1 MSGMRVHFINFTV
14 FFAMLLMARAHLSR
28 AWTMA
33 LPFNTWFV
41 SRAASLLLLQ
51 TAADDDTNS
60 QPQQRPQ
67 PLDNYSYIDTT
78 LTIAIP
84 QATMAT
90 GTTTGQAQRP

>member
-1 MSGMRVHFINFTV
+1 MSGMRVHLINFTV
-14 FFAMLLMARAHLSR
+14 FFAMLLMARAHLPR

-33 LPFNTWFV
+33 PPF
-41 SRAASLLLLQ
+41 
-51 TAADDDTNS
+51 NS

-67 PLDNYSYIDTT
+67 PLHNCSYIDTT

-90 GTTTGQAQRP
+90 RTTTGQAQRL